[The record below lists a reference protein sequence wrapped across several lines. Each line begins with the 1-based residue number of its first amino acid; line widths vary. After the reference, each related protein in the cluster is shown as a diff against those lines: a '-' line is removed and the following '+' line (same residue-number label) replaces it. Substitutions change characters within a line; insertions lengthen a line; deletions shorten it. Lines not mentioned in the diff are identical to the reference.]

1 MTGGPRAAASRTD
14 AVSPRLGLVTAGL
27 LLAMIAVS
35 AFMPVPAHAQ
45 EQVTIV
51 WSFWGDPNELPP
63 NYEVIEA
70 FEAAYPHIK
79 VETQHAPWSSYFD
92 RIQTQMAAGTA
103 PDVMFLNNIPSY
115 AARGALLALDDLI
128 ARDNFDIEPY
138 YAELLRIFSY
148 DGKIY
153 GFPRD
158 NDTTVLYY
166 NKDLFDDA
174 GVAYPDETWTWDEFL
189 EAAKALTV
197 RDARG
202 RVVQYGV
209 VLESNKYFNFLH
221 QNGADMFDD
230 PLNPTRFTLDDPKA
244 IEALQFMAD
253 LINEHQVAPSFAQ
266 MLQLGSSTELFQTGR
281 VAMAMTNAA
290 RIPTFQ
296 QAPFEWG
303 VAPLPAGRAGIRAN
317 TMGGAGYVI
326 SANTKHPEEAWTF
339 LKFLAGEE
347 GQAIF
352 AKTGVAVP
360 AYRSEKTRQAFVN
373 ALPDGLG
380 DVFLAETEHG
390 KLPPMFDGWVEL
402 NTTVVSPALDL
413 LFIGEATAE
422 EVILGMKA
430 EVEEFLAKRG
440 Q

>member
-1 MTGGPRAAASRTD
+1 MLAVVLWAVAALSGVRS
-14 AVSPRLGLVTAGL
+14 V
-27 LLAMIAVS
+27 
-35 AFMPVPAHAQ
+35 AHAQ
-45 EQVTIV
+45 EPVTIV

-63 NYEVIEA
+63 NYRVIEA
-70 FEAAYPHIK
+70 FEAAHPHIK
-79 VETQHAPWSSYFD
+79 IQTQHAPWSSYFD
-92 RIQTQMAAGTA
+92 RIQTQMAAGAA

-115 AARGALLALDDLI
+115 AARGALLPLDDFI
-128 ARDNFDIEPY
+128 AQDGYDIQPY
-138 YAELLRIFSY
+138 YAELLRIFMY

-166 NKDLFDDA
+166 NKDLFDAA
-174 GVAYPDETWTWDEFL
+174 GVADPDGSWRWNEFL
-189 EAAKALTV
+189 EAARALTL

-202 RVVQYGV
+202 RVAQFGV
-209 VLESNKYFNFLH
+209 VLENNKYFNFIH

-230 PLNPTRFTLDDPKA
+230 PLNPTRFTLDDSRA
-244 IEALQFMAD
+244 IEALQFMGD
-253 LINEHQVAPSFAQ
+253 LINKHQVAPSFAQ
-266 MLQLGSSTELFQTGR
+266 MLQLGNSTDLFLSGR

-296 QAPFEWG
+296 EASFRWD
-303 VAPLPAGRAGIRAN
+303 VAPLPAGPTGIRAN

-326 SANTKHPEEAWTF
+326 SANTKYPDAAWTF

-352 AKTGVAVP
+352 ASTGVAVP

-380 DVFLAETEHG
+380 QVFLDETEYG

-402 NTTVVSPALDL
+402 NSTVVSPALDL

-422 EVILGMKA
+422 EVVRGMKDA
-430 EVEEFLAKRG
+430 VEEFLAKRR
-440 Q
+440 

>member
-1 MTGGPRAAASRTD
+1 MRSCFGSSRT
-14 AVSPRLGLVTAGL
+14 
-27 LLAMIAVS
+27 I
-35 AFMPVPAHAQ
+35 
-45 EQVTIV
+45 
-51 WSFWGDPNELPP
+51 
-63 NYEVIEA
+63 
-70 FEAAYPHIK
+70 
-79 VETQHAPWSSYFD
+79 
-92 RIQTQMAAGTA
+92 
-103 PDVMFLNNIPSY
+103 
-115 AARGALLALDDLI
+115 
-128 ARDNFDIEPY
+128 
-138 YAELLRIFSY
+138 
-148 DGKIY
+148 GKIY

-303 VAPLPAGRAGIRAN
+303 VAPLPAGRTGIRAN

-373 ALPDGLG
+373 ALPTAWAMSSWPRPNTASSRPCLT
-380 DVFLAETEHG
+380 A
-390 KLPPMFDGWVEL
+390 GWNSTPRSCRRRSTCCL
-402 NTTVVSPALDL
+402 S
-413 LFIGEATAE
+413 
-422 EVILGMKA
+422 
-430 EVEEFLAKRG
+430 AKRRPRK
-440 Q
+440 